1 MTRFLVS
8 WYQYREFKTEI
19 LIRQFRKPSD
29 YINSQSPTNS
39 GLNLQLDIMSLEKSC
54 LTSDDDD
61 DKYQQLVR
69 SMHRGESLV
78 KCCPSILSAE
88 HKDSAADVDVD
99 VDVAVAVDNIYQKCL
114 YEKWSILNGSNYI
127 QRNTL
132 TNGVNVL
139 GLVNDVVSSLLS
151 MRMLVFMAR
160 IMLSFRQQQN
170 AATKVNK

>member
-1 MTRFLVS
+1 
-8 WYQYREFKTEI
+8 
-19 LIRQFRKPSD
+19 
-29 YINSQSPTNS
+29 
-39 GLNLQLDIMSLEKSC
+39 MSLEKSC

-88 HKDSAADVDVD
+88 HKDSAAAVD
-99 VDVAVAVDNIYQKCL
+99 VAVDNIYQKCL